1 MILKKN
7 LIDKYNQQNNVIEDG
22 SHTCDHNVIEDSSK
36 LKMCCFYNDNN
47 RRYDSIET
55 KLQNKVREFEVEA
68 LPSHLLEQSSTTKL
82 SPQRDNKVPEESST
96 NDNEISRVKNI
107 FKIGT
112 PLPLEPSL
120 YSPIH
125 LLGEKKTN

>member
-36 LKMCCFYNDNN
+36 LITCCFYNDNN
-47 RRYDSIET
+47 RKHDFSRI
-55 KLQNKVREFEVEA
+55 KLQNKVRESDLEA
-68 LPSHLLEQSSTTKL
+68 LPDHLLEQSSTTKL
-82 SPQRDNKVPEESST
+82 SPQRDNKVSEQSYT
-96 NDNEISRVKNI
+96 NDNEILRVKNI

-112 PLPLEPSL
+112 PFR
-120 YSPIH
+120 
-125 LLGEKKTN
+125 